1 MLTGAFAAF
10 MAVVGTLVGQR
21 LMRASRPLRPELG
34 SGRRLAPLMS
44 LGVRPQTP
52 RGTPTGPRQRRA
64 ITLRDTAR
72 TMPDE
77 STTPDLVELT
87 RRQFEFADRGDWDA
101 ILETYA
107 HDAVWE
113 LRQGATF
120 EGVDAIRELWVDY
133 FSAYEEFEVETEE
146 ILDFGNGVILA
157 VNKQK
162 ARLVGSASHIQTRE
176 AFLYTWE
183 RGVVVR
189 VTMYTDIDEA
199 RAAAERL
206 AEERAQADA

>member
-1 MLTGAFAAF
+1 
-10 MAVVGTLVGQR
+10 
-21 LMRASRPLRPELG
+21 
-34 SGRRLAPLMS
+34 MS
-44 LGVRPQTP
+44 EEPK
-52 RGTPTGPRQRRA
+52 
-64 ITLRDTAR
+64 
-72 TMPDE
+72 
-77 STTPDLVELT
+77 TPDLVGLT
-87 RRQFEFADRGDWDA
+87 RRQFEFADRADWDA

-107 HDAVWE
+107 PDAVWE

-120 EGVDAIRELWVDY
+120 EGADAIRDLWVDY
-133 FSAYEEFEVETEE
+133 FSAYEEFGIETEE

-157 VNKQK
+157 VNEQK

-199 RAAAERL
+199 RTAAERL
-206 AEERAQADA
+206 AESRG